1 MPKDILEKNKLREDK
16 TLKRFETALKSSKIL
31 RSFFDKGFK
40 SFDAFKAIMLNYY
53 PEITEKKLWDFW
65 HFRIIDEEVC
75 DKIVDVFDK
84 LKNE

>member
-1 MPKDILEKNKLREDK
+1 MPKDVLEKNKQREVK

-40 SFDAFKAIMLNYY
+40 SFDAFKAIMLNYH